1 MWGKWKEIC
10 LKSIQRKLF
19 LRLAPF
25 KRNMKLLYTIKIFE
39 FTLTKN
45 DHFGFNCL
53 GTEMVLVDYLHLYI
67 K

>member
-10 LKSIQRKLF
+10 LESLQSKLF

-25 KRNMKLLYTIKIFE
+25 KLNLKLLYTIKIFE

-45 DHFGFNCL
+45 GHFGL
-53 GTEMVLVDYLHLYI
+53 SV
-67 K
+67 